1 MALEDLFELSAM
13 IKVQL
18 PILYSF
24 CVIRWLASIL
34 VRVSY
39 HAFTPLVF
47 RKLVDVGIKLAR
59 RSRTVALLGLIPAQ
73 IYCVLV
79 SPPPSDVC
87 AEYSSVRAQGMHA
100 MTALAVIF
108 ASGSFYAMGLSL
120 ATLKS
125 VADTSSASIMI
136 ASCACVAVVHDHAFA
151 HPVFGVLGLCCA
163 WYSYTCAG
171 AAHDTL
177 GGPSLA
183 ICFTLLSML
192 MRVCRIAYFRIKTVF
207 GYAVRRSEAPVP
219 QSLALDARLISPN
232 PATQLHRRAQAQRI
246 RAEG

>member
-39 HAFTPLVF
+39 RAFTPLVF
-47 RKLVDVGIKLAR
+47 RTLVDLGIELAR
-59 RSRTVALLGLIPAQ
+59 RGRTVALLGLIPAQ
-73 IYCVLV
+73 ICCVLV

-87 AEYSSVRAQGMHA
+87 AEYSSVRAQGMNA
-100 MTALAVIF
+100 MIALVVIF

-125 VADTSSASIMI
+125 VADTSCSSIMI
-136 ASCACVAVVHDHAFA
+136 ATCACVAVVHDHAFA
-151 HPVFGVLGLCCA
+151 HPVFGVLGICCA

-183 ICFTLLSML
+183 ISFTLLSML
-192 MRVCRIAYFRIKTVF
+192 MVACQIAYCRIKTVF
-207 GYAVRRSEAPVP
+207 GNFVGGFKARGSQP
-219 QSLALDARLISPN
+219 LALDARLASPN
-232 PATQLHRRAQAQRI
+232 PATQLRRRPQAQRI